1 VADWPLFSDLGP
13 LGALPTAPRLARG
26 FIGVVLT
33 GWGMASLTGVTELL
47 VSELTTNVVRAATGP
62 DGSPAYDPE
71 GKLPLLWV
79 RLLSDHSRLMVEV
92 WDNLPESAGAPTM
105 RHAGPVEE
113 SGRGLEMVDRLSER
127 WGWESVPGWSGK
139 RVWALLS
146 GPGGPAPGG
155 PPLGGPPLGRPA
167 PGRPAAGGPAGG
179 PLTWPVAGQTWM
191 RLATA
196 ATISEIASSIGT
208 PFFCAPSR

>member
-13 LGALPTAPRLARG
+13 LGALPTAPRLSRG

-33 GWGMASLTGVTELL
+33 GWGMTGLTAVTELL

-62 DGSPAYDPE
+62 DGNPTYDPE

-79 RLLSDHSRLMVEV
+79 RLLSDQSRLMVEV
-92 WDNLPESAGAPTM
+92 WDNLPESAGAPAM

-113 SGRGLEMVDRLSER
+113 SGRGLEMVDRLSDQ
-127 WGWESVPGWSGK
+127 WGWENVPGWNGK

-146 GPGGPAPGG
+146 AAGE
-155 PPLGGPPLGRPA
+155 PA
-167 PGRPAAGGPAGG
+167 PGRPAAA
-179 PLTWPVAGQTWM
+179 PLTSPVSRSDLDAAGHGSDDFRDRLVDRHAVFLRAVPVAEGD
-191 RLATA
+191 RVRRHVVVA
-196 ATISEIASSIGT
+196 G
-208 PFFCAPSR
+208 